1 MKLSS
6 KVKTMSE
13 KNKRTSERSIVLKR
27 LKSMTRERTEGSNS
41 YECESGVC
49 FESGV

>member
-27 LKSMTRERTEGSNS
+27 LQSMTRERKED
-41 YECESGVC
+41 YPA
-49 FESGV
+49 FALPI